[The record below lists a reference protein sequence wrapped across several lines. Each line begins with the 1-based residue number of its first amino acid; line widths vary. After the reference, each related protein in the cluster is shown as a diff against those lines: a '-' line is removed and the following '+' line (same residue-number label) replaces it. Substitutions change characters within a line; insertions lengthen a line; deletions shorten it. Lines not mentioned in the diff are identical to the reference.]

1 MLGDT
6 TIHSERVMTWG
17 SSRPIVASSHR
28 QFRPPRPQSGQIRRR
43 YMGAPGNVTVDP
55 TTNEMLRGIAVG
67 DNDVLAEAIGLREQ
81 LRTESHLDPKTFSL
95 VKIAALVA
103 MDAAPASYLW
113 QVSEALDAG
122 ASPREILG
130 VLTAVAPQ
138 TGMPR
143 VIAAAPE
150 IMVALG
156 LELPDGS
163 DL

>member
-1 MLGDT
+1 
-6 TIHSERVMTWG
+6 
-17 SSRPIVASSHR
+17 
-28 QFRPPRPQSGQIRRR
+28 
-43 YMGAPGNVTVDP
+43 MGAPGNVTVDP